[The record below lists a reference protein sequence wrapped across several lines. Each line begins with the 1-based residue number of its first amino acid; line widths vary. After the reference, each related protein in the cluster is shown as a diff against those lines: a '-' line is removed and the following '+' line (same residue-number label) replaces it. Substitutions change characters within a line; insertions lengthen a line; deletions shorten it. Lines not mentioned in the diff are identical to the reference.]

1 MASRSIICSYP
12 LLPDP
17 LVNIAS
23 IVQPSQRDLSENHVR
38 DTCFGRNRLFS
49 PSSLQ
54 IACFGSSVVINCR
67 SYFLMASHGQ
77 SVVPFIEIFNSGD
90 TYRISPNIKGNT
102 LQHTLPTTVLAQGHD
117 TFYYYMTLALL
128 KDELMYFLIIFTRRL
143 RGHIYVS
150 YCPFI
155 ISFPFYTT

>member
-1 MASRSIICSYP
+1 MDFVGGSPKLGDFFEASPVATIHSQEFAVHPLPPSVVSLFSTAELAMASRSIICSYP

-90 TYRISPNIKGNT
+90 T
-102 LQHTLPTTVLAQGHD
+102 
-117 TFYYYMTLALL
+117 
-128 KDELMYFLIIFTRRL
+128 
-143 RGHIYVS
+143 
-150 YCPFI
+150 
-155 ISFPFYTT
+155 